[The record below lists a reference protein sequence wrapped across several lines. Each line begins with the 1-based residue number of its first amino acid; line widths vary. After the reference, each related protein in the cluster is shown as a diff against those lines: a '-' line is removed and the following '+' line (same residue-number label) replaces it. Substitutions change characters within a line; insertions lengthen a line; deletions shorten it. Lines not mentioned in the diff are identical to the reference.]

1 MTKSIFF
8 INWTQKNLFRLLSD
22 CSTESNQRKI
32 MLTHFK
38 LIIYKKF
45 DGIFPVLANF
55 DIVFK
60 LT

>member
-1 MTKSIFF
+1 MYFGC
-8 INWTQKNLFRLLSD
+8 LSD
-22 CSTESNQRKI
+22 CSTESNHRKI
-32 MLTHFK
+32 VSTHFK